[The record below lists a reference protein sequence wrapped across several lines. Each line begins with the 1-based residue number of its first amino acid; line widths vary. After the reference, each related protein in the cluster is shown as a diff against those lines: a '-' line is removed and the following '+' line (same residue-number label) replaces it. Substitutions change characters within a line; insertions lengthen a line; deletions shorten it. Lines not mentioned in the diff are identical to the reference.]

1 MLSDVLSSLLIPLSP
16 PYSPGSST
24 VLGSSAWAVN
34 SFLMAIGPLC
44 LPPQEMGQSSH
55 ILEDVSLHGKR
66 KIVVL
71 HSSSWA
77 IHSSYFGEGGS
88 QSHNTFPREKMP
100 MSMSM
105 SAIRKRH

>member
-77 IHSSYFGEGGS
+77 IHSSYFGEEGS
-88 QSHNTFPREKMP
+88 R
-100 MSMSM
+100 
-105 SAIRKRH
+105 